1 MQTNEIIT
9 QLIEILLSSAT
20 TFEEGHEH
28 ALADDTARALQK
40 LRDRLS
46 AE

>member
-1 MQTNEIIT
+1 MKANQAII

-20 TFEEGHEH
+20 TFEDGHEH